1 MRAHIKPGTN
11 EILGYY
17 PEDIDYGDALPP
29 EGELVTITDEQHQQ
43 ALEINANVWS
53 ADAPK
58 VDESLYPA
66 PDPQPVQTPEEKLAA
81 LGLTKDELKAL
92 LVEAK

>member
-17 PEDIDYGDALPP
+17 PEELEYGDSLPP
-29 EGELVTITDEQHQQ
+29 EDELVTITDEQHQQ
-43 ALEINANVWS
+43 ALEINANKWGGS
-53 ADAPK
+53 GPE

-81 LGLTKDELKAL
+81 LGITKDELKAL
-92 LVEAK
+92 LA

>member
-1 MRAHIKPGTN
+1 MRAHINPITN

-17 PEDIDYGDALPP
+17 PEEINYPNLPP
-29 EGELVTITDEQHQQ
+29 ENELQTITDEEHQQ

-53 ADAPK
+53 TDGPK

-66 PDPQPVQTPEEKLAA
+66 DDPIPELTPEEKLNA
-81 LGLTKDELKAL
+81 LGLNKNELKKL
-92 LVEAK
+92 LGVK